1 MKPGD
6 RLHTFQILEDLGH
19 GGMGGVYIGFDAASK
34 QLVAIKTLFS
44 EFSKDEAY
52 VRRFQREAE
61 VYRKLDHPNIVGFV
75 DAGFEN
81 GVYFIAMEHIKGK
94 PLDAIIQDV
103 GRLSVEQ
110 SVKIMGHLLDA
121 IGHAHDQGIVH
132 RDLKPQNIM
141 ISEEGVVKLLDFGIA
156 AMDDNL
162 VKTVT
167 GSILGT
173 FYYSSPEQNQG
184 KKVDERSD
192 LYSLGLVFWEM
203 LTGQRAL
210 HGATLLEVTAVQMR
224 TGVPAPSTIVS
235 DIPPGID
242 RLCDRILKKNPNDR
256 YEQAKDVI
264 QDLQAFK
271 ENPSAVGGAGGSNEE
286 VVEAWEKAQKM
297 FMEGEVDVAEQFMK
311 KVVGDAS
318 MKENAEVWA
327 MMGKIQ
333 AKKQQTFACMES
345 FDKALRLAP
354 DDDELK
360 LDYGIWAF
368 KLEQYDKAKV
378 LLKEYVDCV
387 DPDNIYAKNYLSKIE
402 QMDAEEKR
410 RKDELELKKLRALAA
425 RNRE

>member
-19 GGMGGVYIGFDAASK
+19 GGMGGVYIGFDAATK

-44 EFSKDEAY
+44 EFSKDEGY

-61 VYRKLDHPNIVGFV
+61 VYRKLEHPNIVGFV

-94 PLDAIIQDV
+94 PLDAIVQDV
-103 GRLSVEQ
+103 GRLPVDQ
-110 SVKIMGHLLDA
+110 AVKVMGHLLDA
-121 IGHAHDQGIVH
+121 IGHAHEKGIVH

-192 LYSLGLVFWEM
+192 LYSLGLVFWEL
-203 LTGQRAL
+203 LTGERAL
-210 HGATLLEVTAVQMR
+210 HGATLLEVTALQMR
-224 TGVPAPSTIVS
+224 TGVPAPSTKVP
-235 DIPPGID
+235 DLPPGID
-242 RLCDRILKKNPNDR
+242 RLCEKLLKKNPNDR
-256 YEQAKDVI
+256 YDDAKDVI
-264 QDLQAFK
+264 RDLQAFK
-271 ENPSAVGGAGGSNEE
+271 ENPNAAGSGGGDMDEE
-286 VVEAWEKAQKM
+286 IADHWDKAQKH
-297 FMEGEVDVAEQFMK
+297 FMK
-311 KVVGDAS
+311 GETEISKHFVEKVLAHKRDS
-318 MKENAEVWA
+318 AEVWVL
-327 MMGKIQ
+327 MGKIQ
-333 AKKQQTFACMES
+333 AKMDQTFACMES
-345 FDKALRLAP
+345 FEKAIKLAP
-354 DDDELK
+354 EDDELK
-360 LDYGIWAF
+360 LDYGICAF
-368 KLEQYDKAKV
+368 NLEQWDKAKY
-378 LLKEYVDCV
+378 LLKDYLDCV

-402 QMDAEEKR
+402 AREAEQKR
-410 RKDELELKKLRALAA
+410 RQDDLELKKLRALAKQ
-425 RNRE
+425 NRD

>member
-1 MKPGD
+1 MKAGD

-34 QLVAIKTLFS
+34 KLVAIKTLFS

-61 VYRKLDHPNIVGFV
+61 VYRRLDHPNIVGFV
-75 DAGFEN
+75 DAGFES

-94 PLDAIIQDV
+94 PLDSILQDV
-103 GRLSVEQ
+103 GRLAVEQ
-110 SVKIMGHLLDA
+110 AVKIMGHLLDA
-121 IGHAHDQGIVH
+121 IGHAHDQDIVH

-141 ISEEGVVKLLDFGIA
+141 ISEDGVVKVLDFGIA

-192 LYSLGLVFWEM
+192 LYSLGLVFWEL

-224 TGVPAPSTIVS
+224 TGVPAPSTLVP
-235 DIPPGID
+235 DLPQGID
-242 RLCDRILKKNPNDR
+242 RICEKLLAKNPNDR
-256 YEQAKDVI
+256 YAHAKDVI
-264 QDLQAFK
+264 ADLQAFK
-271 ENPSAVGGAGGSNEE
+271 ENPQGAVGGGVMGEE
-286 VVEAWEKAQKM
+286 IADSWDKAQ
-297 FMEGEVDVAEQFMK
+297 QHFMK
-311 KVVGDAS
+311 GETDIAEHFCKKVLEHQKDR
-318 MKENAEVWA
+318 AEVWA
-327 MMGKIQ
+327 LMAKIQ
-333 AKKQQTFACMES
+333 AKKAQTFACLES
-345 FDKALRLAP
+345 FEKALKLNP
-354 DDDELK
+354 EDDELK

-368 KLEQYDKAKV
+368 KLEQFDKAKV

-402 QMDAEEKR
+402 QMEAEDKR

-425 RNRE
+425 RNRD

>member
-1 MKPGD
+1 MKAGE
-6 RLHTFQILEDLGH
+6 RLHTFQILEDLGQ
-19 GGMGGVYIGFDAASK
+19 GGMGGVFIGFDAGTK

-44 EFSKDEAY
+44 QFSQDEAY

-61 VYRKLDHPNIVGFV
+61 VYRMLDHPNIVGFI
-75 DAGFEN
+75 DSGFEN
-81 GVYFIAMEHIKGK
+81 GTYFIAMEHIKGK
-94 PLDAIIQDV
+94 PLDSILQDV
-103 GRLSVEQ
+103 SRLSVEQ

-121 IGHAHDQGIVH
+121 IGHAHDQGIIH
-132 RDLKPQNIM
+132 RDLKPANIM
-141 ISEEGVVKLLDFGIA
+141 ISEEGIVKVLDFGIA
-156 AMDDNL
+156 SMEDNL

-210 HGATLLEVTAVQMR
+210 YGATLLEVTAVQMR

-242 RLCDRILKKNPNDR
+242 RLCEKILAKNPNNR
-256 YEQAKDVI
+256 YASAKDVI
-264 QDLQAFK
+264 ADLQAFK
-271 ENPSAVGGAGGSNEE
+271 ENPAGGSAELDDE
-286 VVEAWEKAQKM
+286 VADHWEKAQQF
-297 FMEGEVDVAEQFMK
+297 FMKGDTALSEQFLK
-311 KVVGDAS
+311 RVITAES
-318 MKENAEVWA
+318 MKQNAEVWA
-327 MMGKIQ
+327 LMGKIQ
-333 AKKQQTFACMES
+333 AKQQQTFACMES
-345 FDKALRLAP
+345 FDKAIRLAP
-354 DDDELK
+354 EDDELK

-378 LLKEYVDCV
+378 LLAEYIDCV
-387 DPDNIYAKNYLSKIE
+387 DPDNIYAKNYLTKID
-402 QMDAEEKR
+402 QMEAAEKH
-410 RKDELELKKLRALAA
+410 RKEELEIKKLRALAA